1 MVQDQWRHRE
11 PEPNYK
17 KVETTLDTKSEN
29 LLAFLTKA
37 ENHML
42 KNQKFYKL
50 QWTLNW
56 KNQSFLAQKPK
67 TGFKKNSQ
75 NHPNRKS
82 QCPPL

>member
-1 MVQDQWRHRE
+1 MDKFLVQDQWRHRE

-42 KNQKFYKL
+42 KNQKSTNY
-50 QWTLNW
+50 NE
-56 KNQSFLAQKPK
+56 
-67 TGFKKNSQ
+67 
-75 NHPNRKS
+75 H
-82 QCPPL
+82 